1 MYVCTRTARNVWVA
15 WVHEGQALGS
25 ISDFEHAP

>member
-1 MYVCTRTARNVWVA
+1 MYVCTRTARNV